1 VYGGG
6 GITPDVIVSDD
17 TLSTPEQQFLRSI
30 AAKGQIVRSALDSYA
45 FELKRDVKRD
55 FVVRPEWTTELE
67 HRLAARGVTIE
78 PRFEAVAT
86 HLFSRELEQRVARM
100 AFGDAVAKERE
111 LKTDRQLQRAMD
123 LLEKAASQHELF
135 TVAHAGLAS
144 R

>member
-1 VYGGG
+1 
-6 GITPDVIVSDD
+6 
-17 TLSTPEQQFLRSI
+17 
-30 AAKGQIVRSALDSYA
+30 
-45 FELKRDVKRD
+45 
-55 FVVRPEWTTELE
+55 
-67 HRLAARGVTIE
+67 VTIE

-86 HLFSRELEQRVARM
+86 HLFTRELDQRVARM

-123 LLEKAASQHELF
+123 LLEKSASQHELF